1 MPCRVR
7 EDPPATGIDVK
18 QPATQTE
25 NLRLGPVEVG
35 DLDVQ
40 VKLLWVRGVRPPR
53 RAVILD
59 TLERQHQA
67 RVDVKGREGAVD
79 RPTRIRLIDHTAKK
93 RLVELR
99 KLQHIRTVKDHAL
112 QLAEHPPSLHG
123 HDQRLGAASRS
134 SVAHSQFGSIST
146 K

>member
-1 MPCRVR
+1 MACWVR

-18 QPATQTE
+18 QSAAQTE
-25 NLRLGPVEVG
+25 NLRLGLVEVS

-59 TLERQHQA
+59 ALEPQHQA
-67 RVDVKGREGAVD
+67 RADVQGREDAAD
-79 RPTRIRLIDHTAKK
+79 RPPRIRLIDHTAKK

-99 KLQHIRTVKDHAL
+99 KLQHIRTVKDHTL
-112 QLAEHPPSLHG
+112 QLAEHRPSFHELC
-123 HDQRLGAASRS
+123 
-134 SVAHSQFGSIST
+134 
-146 K
+146 